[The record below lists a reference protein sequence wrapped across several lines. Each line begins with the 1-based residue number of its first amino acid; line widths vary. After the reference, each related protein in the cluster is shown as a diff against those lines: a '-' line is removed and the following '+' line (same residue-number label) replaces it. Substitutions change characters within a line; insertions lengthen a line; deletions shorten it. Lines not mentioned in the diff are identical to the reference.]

1 MADKPLFSLDQISL
15 TIDQKSILHPLTLDL
30 PAGKV
35 VGLIGHNGSGKS
47 SLLSLL
53 AGQQKPGD
61 GQIHFLGQ
69 SLSEY
74 SNRIK
79 ARKIAFLPQ
88 KLPVIQGLTALDLIK
103 MGRYPWHG
111 SLRPFQAEDQ
121 QQVDKAAERTK
132 ISHLLKQDMASLSG
146 GEAQRVWLAML
157 LAQQAD
163 CLLLDEPI
171 SALDIAHQIEVLN
184 LIQSLAHQD
193 GISIILVLH
202 DLGMAARFCDHLVAL
217 KQGKLV
223 TSGTVADV
231 MTSDI
236 LTHLYDVNIQI
247 YPHPIHGTP
256 SYYVA

>member
-15 TIDQKSILHPLTLDL
+15 TIDQKAILHPLSLDIS
-30 PAGKV
+30 PGKV

-53 AGQQKPGD
+53 AGQQKATN
-61 GQIHFLGQ
+61 GQIHFMGQ
-69 SLSEY
+69 SLSDY
-74 SNRIK
+74 NSRDK

-132 ISHLLKQDMASLSG
+132 VSHLLNQDMASLSG

-193 GISIILVLH
+193 GISVILVLH
-202 DLGMAARFCDHLVAL
+202 DLGMAARFCDHLIAL

-223 TSGTVADV
+223 TSGTVTDV
-231 MTSDI
+231 MTSEI
-236 LTHLYDVNIQI
+236 LTHLYDVNIQTS
-247 YPHPIHGTP
+247 PHPIHGTP

>member
-1 MADKPLFSLDQISL
+1 MADKLLFSLDQISL
-15 TIDQKSILHPLTLDL
+15 TIDQKAILHPLSLDIS
-30 PAGKV
+30 PSKV

-53 AGQQKPGD
+53 AGQQKVTN
-61 GQIHFLGQ
+61 GQIHFMGQ
-69 SLSEY
+69 SLSDYNSRE
-74 SNRIK
+74 K

-132 ISHLLKQDMASLSG
+132 VSHLLSQDMASLSG

-217 KQGKLV
+217 KQGQFV
-223 TSGTVADV
+223 TSGNVKDV
-231 MTSDI
+231 MTADI
-236 LTHLYDVNIQI
+236 LTHLYDVDIQVH
-247 YPHPIHGTP
+247 PDPIHGAP